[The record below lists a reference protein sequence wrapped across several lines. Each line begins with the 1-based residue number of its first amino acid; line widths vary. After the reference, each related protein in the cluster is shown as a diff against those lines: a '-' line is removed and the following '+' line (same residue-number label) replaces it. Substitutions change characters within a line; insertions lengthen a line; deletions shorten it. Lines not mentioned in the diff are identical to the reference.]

1 MGALTFD
8 LGGIKNFW
16 DFHNTYWTIEACV
29 QTWVVRDELSPS
41 WIDFSFSDAALN
53 FSSKVKEHF
62 KTLYKICFNT
72 CLILY
77 TNIKQKKC
85 ALYMRLNI
93 VVPWPVSA
101 ESFFNWAFS
110 SVSLSTL
117 FWISANWLSTSNCLC
132 SESITLV
139 NTLAT
144 VWIKYLLFR

>member
-8 LGGIKNFW
+8 LGGIKSFGI
-16 DFHNTYWTIEACV
+16 FTIHIEQLKHV

-110 SVSLSTL
+110 SVTLSTL